1 VTTIAHPVIVAL
13 LRQTI
18 GLNPDAIGVEALA
31 RTVSHRMARCGVPDV
46 QTYLAWLQTSA
57 PEVQALL
64 EEVVVPET
72 RFFRD
77 QMPPS
82 PTSGGTS

>member
-18 GLNPDAIGVEALA
+18 GLNPHAIGVEALA

-64 EEVVVPET
+64 EEVVVQKPGSSGT
-72 RFFRD
+72 RC
-77 QMPPS
+77 PS